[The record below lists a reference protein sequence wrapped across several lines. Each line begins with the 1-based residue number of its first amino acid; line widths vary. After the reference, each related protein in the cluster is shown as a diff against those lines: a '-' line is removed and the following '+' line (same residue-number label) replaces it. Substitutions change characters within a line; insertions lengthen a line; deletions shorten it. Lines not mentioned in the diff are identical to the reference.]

1 MKEDANHVSDDTKI
15 AIPIRNLISII
26 GAVAVS
32 TWAYNGI
39 TERLDFLE
47 YTAETL
53 LEEIEE
59 NDTWID
65 DYKPHDSIENNSKI
79 IRDLQIRLS
88 VAEEK
93 LNNGG
98 L

>member
-1 MKEDANHVSDDTKI
+1 MEENTNHVSDDTKV

-47 YTAETL
+47 YRAEYMM
-53 LEEIEE
+53 EEIDE
-59 NDTWID
+59 NDNWID
-65 DYKPHDSIENNSKI
+65 NFKPPREVQDTVSRVRELEI
-79 IRDLQIRLS
+79 Q
-88 VAEEK
+88 VAILKEK
-93 LNNGG
+93 LNKAG